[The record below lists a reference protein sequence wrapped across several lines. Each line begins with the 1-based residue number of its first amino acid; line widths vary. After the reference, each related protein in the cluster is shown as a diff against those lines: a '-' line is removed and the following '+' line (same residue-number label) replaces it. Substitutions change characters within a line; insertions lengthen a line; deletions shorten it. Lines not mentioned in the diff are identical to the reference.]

1 MTFTAGGPR
10 GGGHARSAPAA
21 GDPGVASPYAAPPY
35 AAPPSPL
42 TDELV
47 CHKLKL
53 RNEKFDLKL

>member
-10 GGGHARSAPAA
+10 GGGRVGSAPAA
-21 GDPGVASPYAAPPY
+21 GDPGMASPY